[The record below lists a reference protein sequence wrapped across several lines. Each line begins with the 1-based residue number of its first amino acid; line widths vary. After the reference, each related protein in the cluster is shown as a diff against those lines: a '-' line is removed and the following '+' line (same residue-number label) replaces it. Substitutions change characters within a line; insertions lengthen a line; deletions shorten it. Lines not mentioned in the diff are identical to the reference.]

1 MKPIGIFAATRW
13 ELNAIRRAGP
23 SFTARSVN
31 GIRCWVGAIGDRACW
46 LIQTGVGPRKAAAI
60 SRSLLQAESLSCMV
74 SSGFA
79 CALDAAG
86 VGDVLVGTEVIEHP
100 MGESTR
106 LLPCSSSLATHAMN
120 VADAVKLT
128 AAAGR
133 FVSMGRVVCRG
144 EEKRGIARMTQ
155 GLGLDMES
163 AALAATAQEAGIS
176 FAIIRTVSD
185 VRDEDLPLDFNLFLR
200 PTGWIS
206 GVASCLRDPSSVI
219 GLSRL
224 RRQSHRAGMHLTQ
237 FYERFLSAETLAT
250 FA

>member
-1 MKPIGIFAATRW
+1 
-13 ELNAIRRAGP
+13 
-23 SFTARSVN
+23 
-31 GIRCWVGAIGDRACW
+31 
-46 LIQTGVGPRKAAAI
+46 
-60 SRSLLQAESLSCMV
+60 MV

-79 CALDAAG
+79 CALNAAA

-100 MGESTR
+100 EGKHVRT
-106 LLPCSSSLATHAMN
+106 LACSSSLATHAMKT
-120 VADAVKLT
+120 ADAVNLA

-133 FVSMGRVVCRG
+133 FVSTARVVCRQ
-144 EEKRGIARMTQ
+144 EEKRTIARVTE

-163 AALAATAQEAGIS
+163 AALGAVAQEAGIS

-206 GVASCLRDPSSVI
+206 GVASCLRDPSTVI

-224 RRQSHRAGMHLTQ
+224 RRQSHRAAMRLTQ
-237 FYERFLSAETLAT
+237 FYEKFLRAETLAT
-250 FA
+250 FT

>member
-31 GIRCWVGAIGDRACW
+31 GIRCWVGAVGDRSCW
-46 LIQTGVGPRKAAAI
+46 LIRTGIGPEKAADI
-60 SRSLLQAESLSCMV
+60 SRNILKVGSLSCMI

-79 CALDAAG
+79 CALNAAT

-100 MGESTR
+100 EGKHTR
-106 LLPCSSSLATHAMN
+106 PLPCSSSLATHAMN
-120 VADAVKLT
+120 TADAVKLA

-133 FVSMGRVVCRG
+133 FVSTARVMCRG
-144 EEKRGIARMTQ
+144 EEKRGIARVTQ

-163 AALAATAQEAGIS
+163 AALAAAAQEAGIS

-206 GVASCLRDPSSVI
+206 GVASCLRDPSTVI

-224 RRQSHRAGMHLTQ
+224 RRQSHLAGMHLTQ
-237 FYERFLSAETLAT
+237 FYEKFLSVETFAT
-250 FA
+250 FT

>member
-1 MKPIGIFAATRW
+1 
-13 ELNAIRRAGP
+13 
-23 SFTARSVN
+23 
-31 GIRCWVGAIGDRACW
+31 
-46 LIQTGVGPRKAAAI
+46 
-60 SRSLLQAESLSCMV
+60 
-74 SSGFA
+74 
-79 CALDAAG
+79 
-86 VGDVLVGTEVIEHP
+86 
-100 MGESTR
+100 
-106 LLPCSSSLATHAMN
+106 
-120 VADAVKLT
+120 
-128 AAAGR
+128 
-133 FVSMGRVVCRG
+133 MGRVVCRG

-163 AALAATAQEAGIS
+163 AALAAAAHEAGIS

-237 FYERFLSAETLAT
+237 FYEKFLSAETLAT
-250 FA
+250 FT